1 MRTITIVESLTLD
14 GVMQAPAGKD
24 EDTRGGFEHGG
35 WAQPY
40 GDEVIGREM
49 GKDMGSTE
57 LLFGRRTYEQF
68 ASYWPTAPRP
78 NPFSEVLDR
87 TPKHVVS
94 NTLKEPLP
102 WVNSTVLAGD
112 AETTVAELKAADGP
126 NLVILGSG
134 ELVRTLLQRGLVD
147 HMTLLV
153 HPLVLGS
160 GKHLFPDA
168 GSLAKFKLVDAIPS
182 TSGVL
187 ITTYETA

>member
-1 MRTITIVESLTLD
+1 MTFGRMCGRPASTRKHRVPGSRRTCSMQDSRSVAAAPPRDRVTSAMPSSGDAWRKDLMRTITIVESLTLD
-14 GVMQAPAGKD
+14 GVMQAPGGKD

-102 WVNSTVLAGD
+102 
-112 AETTVAELKAADGP
+112 
-126 NLVILGSG
+126 
-134 ELVRTLLQRGLVD
+134 
-147 HMTLLV
+147 
-153 HPLVLGS
+153 
-160 GKHLFPDA
+160 
-168 GSLAKFKLVDAIPS
+168 
-182 TSGVL
+182 
-187 ITTYETA
+187 